1 MIDELFSNN
10 ESILLC
16 KGNHY
21 IDYVGTWGPAIIGHA
36 DDQVLDAIKATMDK
50 GTSFGAPC
58 ALENE
63 LAKMVIDAVPSVEM
77 VRFCNR

>member
-1 MIDELFSNN
+1 MNCFSNN
-10 ESILLC
+10 DSILLC
-16 KGNHY
+16 EGNQY